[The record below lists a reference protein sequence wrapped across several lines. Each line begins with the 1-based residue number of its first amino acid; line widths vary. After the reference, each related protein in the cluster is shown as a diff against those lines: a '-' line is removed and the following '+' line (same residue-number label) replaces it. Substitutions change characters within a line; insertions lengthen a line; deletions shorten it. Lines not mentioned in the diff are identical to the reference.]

1 MKLNFN
7 ALNSAIDNAFAE
19 VTAKLDTEFIAVIED
34 PNEFA
39 DIGLPNQDIV
49 DTGRFRDAQVV
60 DVRANKATW
69 TWDPTSP
76 ENGYHYA
83 MALLVGFFAYG
94 GHKYIPGRN
103 WIFRALKR
111 VDCVQMLAEEL
122 QKQGIAAKVVRND
135 VGLLE

>member
-1 MKLNFN
+1 MKLNLN
-7 ALNSAIDNAFAE
+7 ALNQAIDKAFAS
-19 VTAKLDTEFIAVIED
+19 VVASADTEFIAVIED

-49 DTGRFRDAQVV
+49 DSGRFRDAQVV
-60 DVRANKATW
+60 DVQANKATW

-83 MALLVGFFAYG
+83 AALLVGFFAYG

-111 VDCVQMLAEEL
+111 IDFVQLFASEL
-122 QKQGIAAKVVRND
+122 EKQGIKAKVTRND
-135 VGLLE
+135 ISLLE